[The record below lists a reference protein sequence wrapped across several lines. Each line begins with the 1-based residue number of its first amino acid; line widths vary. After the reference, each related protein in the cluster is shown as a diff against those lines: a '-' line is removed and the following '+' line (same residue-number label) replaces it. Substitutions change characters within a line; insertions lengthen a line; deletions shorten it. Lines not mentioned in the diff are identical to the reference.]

1 MPSNAERKSR
11 GRPSIQHGE
20 MWNGFRVRSPEGH
33 LGFVDV
39 VQVDPESGRAESFV
53 VRAGRIIVLVVPVE
67 EIEAVLPDERLIL
80 IDSDLS
86 QLVARSLAVA
96 A

>member
-1 MPSNAERKSR
+1 
-11 GRPSIQHGE
+11 

-39 VQVDPESGRAESFV
+39 VRVDPESGRAKSFV